1 MWLTRFSIQRPIIV
15 SMLFIALAVFGAISY
30 QKLGRSLNPNVTF
43 PVVVVAASYPGASPE
58 EMERLIIK
66 PIEDQIDGID
76 HLDRMSATAQEG
88 RASVV
93 VQFKLDTNL
102 DFAAIDVQRRV
113 DTARVYMPTDLDP
126 PVVDKSAGSQQAP
139 ILELALSSKT
149 LTGTALSDLVDQR
162 IVPDIRHIPD
172 VQSVDARGKV
182 KREFHVAPDPQRMF
196 GTGATLPDIFNA
208 ISSNNQNLPGGR
220 LDSPSQETE
229 VSIRSDIVRASDMLG
244 IPLPVPNASGPSVAN
259 GLTIGNLASTED
271 GHVEQRIVSKY
282 NGSPSVILD
291 VNRVITADEIHSTA
305 VARAQLAQIGKKY
318 PAVLFEE
325 IEAPAEYTQASLT
338 GVIQSLV
345 EGIVL
350 TAVVLMFFLHAWR
363 NAAVVM
369 ISIPVS
375 LLATFIVMN
384 VLHFTLDI
392 VSLMGLSLI
401 IGILVDDSIVVLE
414 NITRHRDMGQGPFD
428 AAISGRS
435 EIGGAAVAI
444 TLVDVVVFLPIA
456 FMSGIVGKYMIEF
469 GIVVVV
475 ATLVSLLVSFTLTP
489 MLAAR
494 WSVRRRSS
502 EPPQALAWFQH
513 GFERLTAWYRDVAF
527 AYIIRHRWLTVFV
540 CLLLLINA
548 MVLTASQFVVAL
560 ALDGAAIAVALLWP
574 PLSRV
579 TYAVG
584 RRISVPNGVRA
595 KRWAQYAAFG
605 GVGVL
610 LAAGAVALGSAAAG
624 WNPPALGSMLKGVA
638 ALGGL
643 IVVLALCVRI
653 PLHLLIDRPRV
664 SPKSSVGVS
673 AVIAG
678 IAAFIALLMVTQ
690 HGIESEFIPSTEDGS
705 IYMTLTYP
713 TGTPL
718 AKTQAAA
725 DLLESRIITV
735 SGVQKII
742 TTTGTK
748 PAGWGSTIGGN
759 VARMYAGMDKSRRR
773 ETNRAVREIRAFASL
788 VPGAVF
794 NVGGAGG
801 GGGGGDPI
809 FYTLSGPEDV
819 IQTAAEKL
827 AAFIR
832 ALPGTTNV
840 QTGAETEANRLNV
853 VIDRAKCAVLGV
865 SPGSAATAARI
876 AIGGAV
882 ATRIRTANGLVDVRV
897 QLPAQYRNRVADVQT
912 IKVRANDG
920 SLYRL
925 ADVASFSYAKAPTKI
940 ERLDKQRVVRV
951 TGGFDPGSTTL
962 GPIVN
967 KITEAVATPGFL
979 PNGVSLRASGDS
991 QFFAE
996 TMSSMGIALLT
1007 SFTLVYV
1014 LMVVLYGSFFT
1025 PAVIMLSVPVA
1036 IVGALFGLAATHQT
1050 LNLFSMI
1057 GIIMLFG
1064 LVAKNGI
1071 LLVDYAN
1078 TMRRRGMHAIDAM
1091 RAAAGTRLR
1100 PIVMTTAAMVFGMLP
1115 LSLGLA
1121 EGAEFRRSMGT
1132 VLIGGLLSSLI
1143 LTLFLVPVVYCWIV
1157 GWLEARADRRAM
1169 HHEHENEDEPTPA
1182 RIPAGAVG
1190 N

>member
-1 MWLTRFSIQRPIIV
+1 
-15 SMLFIALAVFGAISY
+15 
-30 QKLGRSLNPNVTF
+30 
-43 PVVVVAASYPGASPE
+43 VVAASYPGASPE
-58 EMERLIIK
+58 EMERLVIK

-88 RASVV
+88 RASVI

-126 PVVDKSAGSQQAP
+126 PVVDKSAGNQQAP

-149 LTGTALSDLVDQR
+149 LSGTALSDLVDQR

-172 VQSVDARGKV
+172 VQSVDARGEV
-182 KREFHVAPDPQRMF
+182 KREFHVTPDPLRMI
-196 GTGATLPDIFNA
+196 GTGATLPDIFNVVSA
-208 ISSNNQNLPGGR
+208 NNQNLPGGR

-244 IPLPVPNASGPSVAN
+244 IPLPVPNAATGISTAN
-259 GLTIGNLASTED
+259 GLTIGNIASTED

-291 VNRVITADEIHSTA
+291 VNRVITADEIHSTD
-305 VARAQLAQIGKKY
+305 VARAQLAQIAKKY

-414 NITRHRDMGQGPFD
+414 NITRHRDMGKRPFD
-428 AAISGRS
+428 AAIAGRG

-456 FMSGIVGKYMIEF
+456 FLSGIVGKYMIEF

-494 WSVRRRSS
+494 WSVRRRTA
-502 EPPQALAWFQH
+502 EPPRSLAWFQN

-527 AYIIRHRWLTVFV
+527 AYIIRHRWLTVSV
-540 CLLLLINA
+540 CLLLLVNA
-548 MVLTASQFVVAL
+548 MVLAASQFAIAL
-560 ALDGAAIAVALLWP
+560 AVDAAAIAVALLWP
-574 PLSRV
+574 LLSRV
-579 TYAVG
+579 LY
-584 RRISVPNGVRA
+584 SVRPFSVAGGASAKKVVRLVI
-595 KRWAQYAAFG
+595 FG
-605 GVGVL
+605 GIGA
-610 LAAGAVALGSAAAG
+610 LAAGVAASFVQKDLGGFVAILGAAIVALGIA
-624 WNPPALGSMLKGVA
+624 VR
-638 ALGGL
+638 
-643 IVVLALCVRI
+643 VL
-653 PLHLLIDRPRV
+653 LHLLVDRPRV
-664 SPKSSVGVS
+664 SAKSSLGVS
-673 AVIAG
+673 VVAAG
-678 IAAFIALLMVTQ
+678 IASFIALLMVTH
-690 HGIESEFIPSTEDGS
+690 HGIDSEFIPSTEDGS

-725 DLLESRIITV
+725 DLLESRIIAV
-735 SGVQKII
+735 DGVKKII

-773 ETNRAVREIRAFASL
+773 ETNRVVREIRAFASL

-794 NVGGAGG
+794 NVAGAGG

-819 IQTAAEKL
+819 IQPAAEKL

-840 QTGAETEANRLNV
+840 QTGAETEADRLNV

-882 ATRIRTANGLVDVRV
+882 ATRIRTVSGLVDVRV
-897 QLPAQYRNRVADVQT
+897 QLPAQYRNRLADVQA

-967 KITEAVATPGFL
+967 KINAAVATPGFF
-979 PNGVSLRASGDS
+979 PNGVSMRASGDS
-991 QFFAE
+991 EFFAE

-1014 LMVVLYGSFFT
+1014 LMVILYGSFFT

-1078 TMRRRGMHAIDAM
+1078 TLRERGESKLAAIKAS
-1091 RAAAGTRLR
+1091 AYTRFR
-1100 PIVMTTAAMVFGMLP
+1100 PIIMTSISVIAGNVP
-1115 LSLGLA
+1115 LALALEPGSIQRASLGI
-1121 EGAEFRRSMGT
+1121 
-1132 VLIGGLLSSLI
+1132 VVIGGITSSLI
-1143 LTLFLVPVVYCWIV
+1143 LTLLLVPIMYILLSPSHFVPSH
-1157 GWLEARADRRAM
+1157 GGSRSS
-1169 HHEHENEDEPTPA
+1169 EPGGPGSSNGHTNGTAQP
-1182 RIPAGAVG
+1182 GAV
-1190 N
+1190 

>member
-43 PVVVVAASYPGASPE
+43 PIVVVAASYPGASPE

-88 RASVV
+88 RASVI

-126 PVVDKSAGSQQAP
+126 PVVDKSAGDQQAP

-149 LTGTALSDLVDQR
+149 LSGTALSDLVDQR

-172 VQSVDARGKV
+172 VQSVDARGEV
-182 KREFHVAPDPQRMF
+182 KREFHVTPDPLRMI
-196 GTGATLPDIFNA
+196 GTGATLPDIFNV
-208 ISSNNQNLPGGR
+208 ISANNQNLPGGR

-244 IPLPVPNASGPSVAN
+244 IPLPVPNATTGLVAAN
-259 GLTIGNLASTED
+259 GLTIGNLASAED

-291 VNRVITADEIHSTA
+291 VNRVITADEIHSTD
-305 VARAQLAQIGKKY
+305 VARAQLVQIAKKY

-414 NITRHRDMGQGPFD
+414 NITRHRDMGKRPFD
-428 AAISGRS
+428 AAIAGRG

-456 FMSGIVGKYMIEF
+456 FLSGIVGKYMVEF

-494 WSVRRRSS
+494 WSVRRRTA
-502 EPPQALAWFQH
+502 EPPRSLAWFQH

-527 AYIIRHRWLTVFV
+527 AYIIRHRWLTVSV
-540 CLLLLINA
+540 CLLLLVNA
-548 MVLTASQFVVAL
+548 MVLTASQFLIAL
-560 ALDGAAIAVALLWP
+560 AVDGVAIAIALLWLPLSRLVYSVQPMTAAGGSKAKKVTLVLVFFGFALVMVAIAVLKL
-574 PLSRV
+574 
-579 TYAVG
+579 
-584 RRISVPNGVRA
+584 
-595 KRWAQYAAFG
+595 
-605 GVGVL
+605 GVGGIFAIV
-610 LAAGAVALGSAAAG
+610 AAAIVALG
-624 WNPPALGSMLKGVA
+624 VA
-638 ALGGL
+638 
-643 IVVLALCVRI
+643 VLLL
-653 PLHLLIDRPRV
+653 LHLLASRPRV
-664 SPKSSVGVS
+664 SAKSSLGVS
-673 AVIAG
+673 VVAAG
-678 IAAFIALLMVTQ
+678 IAAFIALLMVTH
-690 HGIESEFIPSTEDGS
+690 HGIDSEFIPSTEDGS

-725 DLLESRIITV
+725 DLLESRIIAV
-735 SGVQKII
+735 DGVKKII

-759 VARMYAGMDKSRRR
+759 VARIYAGMDKSRRR
-773 ETNRAVREIRAFASL
+773 ETNRVVREIRAFASL

-794 NVGGAGG
+794 NVAGAGG

-819 IQTAAEKL
+819 IQPAAEKL

-840 QTGAETEANRLNV
+840 QTGAETESDRLNV
-853 VIDRAKCAVLGV
+853 VIDRAKSAVLGV

-882 ATRIRTANGLVDVRV
+882 ATRIRTISGLVDVRV
-897 QLPAQYRNRVADVQT
+897 QLPAQYRNRLADVQA

-920 SLYRL
+920 SMYRL

-967 KITEAVATPGFL
+967 KINAAVATPGFF
-979 PNGVSLRASGDS
+979 PNGVSMRASGDS
-991 QFFAE
+991 EFFAE

-1014 LMVVLYGSFFT
+1014 LMVILYGSFFT

-1169 HHEHENEDEPTPA
+1169 QHEHEDEDEDELTPA